1 MSKNLLY
8 RIITILFFSP
18 IVIFTVYEGDLFF
31 KLILILIFI
40 LGLNEILNLKNFF
53 SKFLLF
59 FFLTFFIFSIYQIRY
74 SNNGMMILYFILIL
88 TWLSDIGG
96 YVLGKYIGGKKIKI
110 ISPNK
115 TFTGFFGSYLFTQF
129 SLFFIPYFNIFADLS
144 TFFKF
149 SLIVCLTTSVIIG
162 DLIFSYIKRLNK
174 IKDYSNFFPGH
185 GGLFDRIDGL
195 IFAVIFFYIY
205 I

>member
-18 IVIFTVYEGDLFF
+18 IVIFIVYEGDLFF

-96 YVLGKYIGGKKIKI
+96 YVFGKYIGGKKIKI

-115 TFTGFFGSYLFTQF
+115 TFTGFFGSYLFAQF
-129 SLFFIPYFNIFADLS
+129 SLFFILYFNIFADLS
-144 TFFKF
+144 TFFIF

>member
-74 SNNGMMILYFILIL
+74 SNNGMMILYFILII

-129 SLFFIPYFNIFADLS
+129 SLFFILYFNIFADLS